1 MKKIFS
7 IFFILLSIKGYAQN
21 TNPQF
26 LGGANSNLI
35 VQGIMNL
42 ADSPRASLNW
52 ILADTNTTKS
62 HFSSKL
68 KGRWAR
74 EANGRLYYNPSGT
87 RFVLADS
94 ITSSGGGGGAFYDSV
109 LMATQYRLDTVK
121 ANLRS
126 ADAARVRYTDTAT
139 MLAPY
144 VLGSRLADTA
154 AAIRA
159 DIPNV
164 SGKVNYS
171 DTASML
177 ANYLRKAD
185 TASLSN
191 RINTKLNITDTANIR
206 LRPIA
211 GANMSI
217 TGTYPNLT
225 FAAAGGGG
233 SADSI
238 TFATN
243 YRVDTA
249 KANLRA
255 SIATK
260 LNIADT
266 ATMLAT
272 YLRKVDTTAML
283 LPYLRKTDTAS
294 LSNRINL
301 KANTASPTFTGTVTI
316 PAGAN
321 ITTPN
326 ILGLSSGTTNDSLV
340 VADPTTGALKRISSS
355 RISSGGGGGADTSAW
370 HKGGDAVTVA
380 RKFGTTTNFDL
391 PFIANNTE
399 YGRLYKNGAWAFN
412 ESATAT
418 ATGSLA
424 IGFGAAASAS
434 YSTSIGIF
442 SQTNALG
449 AIALG
454 NQARGNHSYSICVAT
469 KGSASTAYATN
480 RDDQILFGA
489 LTGFDWQTTAG
500 TNIMSLTPTA
510 GLSINTFATL
520 KSYTVATLPAGVAVG
535 TVCYVTDAT
544 APTFLGILVG
554 GGAVGCL
561 AVWDGTNWTAH

>member
-1 MKKIFS
+1 
-7 IFFILLSIKGYAQN
+7 
-21 TNPQF
+21 
-26 LGGANSNLI
+26 
-35 VQGIMNL
+35 
-42 ADSPRASLNW
+42 
-52 ILADTNTTKS
+52 
-62 HFSSKL
+62 
-68 KGRWAR
+68 
-74 EANGRLYYNPSGT
+74 
-87 RFVLADS
+87 
-94 ITSSGGGGGAFYDSV
+94 
-109 LMATQYRLDTVK
+109 
-121 ANLRS
+121 
-126 ADAARVRYTDTAT
+126 

-154 AAIRA
+154 AAIRT

-164 SGKVNYS
+164 SAKVNYS

-177 ANYLRKAD
+177 SSYLRKAD

-294 LSNRINL
+294 LSTRIDARVKYTDTATMLTPYLRKGDTTAMLLPYLRDADTASLSNRINL

-316 PAGAN
+316 PTGAN

-326 ILGLSSGTTNDSLV
+326 ILSLTSGSTNDSLV
-340 VADPTTGALKRISSS
+340 VADATSGALKRISSS
-355 RISSGGGGGADTSAW
+355 RISSGGSGGVDTSAW

-380 RKFGTTTNFDL
+380 RNFGTTTNFDL
-391 PFIANNTE
+391 PFISNNTE
-399 YGRLYKNGAWAFN
+399 YGRLYKNGAWGFGEAS
-412 ESATAT
+412 SATSS
-418 ATGSLA
+418 GSAA
-424 IGFGAAASAS
+424 IGYGAVAGAL
-434 YSTSIGIF
+434 YSTAIGIF
-442 SQTNALG
+442 AQTNALG

-454 NQARGNHSYSICVAT
+454 NQARGNHSYAIVLAQ
-469 KGSASTAYATN
+469 KGSAPTFYASD
-480 RDDQILFGA
+480 RDDQLLLGA
-489 LTGFDWQTTAG
+489 YSGIDFQINPNVNAMRIKATEIVNIKNTPVYADNAAALAGGLVAGDIYRTSTGQLMIVF
-500 TNIMSLTPTA
+500 
-510 GLSINTFATL
+510 
-520 KSYTVATLPAGVAVG
+520 
-535 TVCYVTDAT
+535 
-544 APTFLGILVG
+544 
-554 GGAVGCL
+554 
-561 AVWDGTNWTAH
+561 

>member
-1 MKKIFS
+1 
-7 IFFILLSIKGYAQN
+7 
-21 TNPQF
+21 
-26 LGGANSNLI
+26 
-35 VQGIMNL
+35 MNL

-225 FAAAGGGG
+225 FAASGGGG

-249 KANLRA
+249 KANLHT
-255 SIATK
+255 SINSK
-260 LNIADT
+260 LNSTDTASLSTRIDARVKYTDT
-266 ATMLAT
+266 ATMLANYIVNGT
-272 YLRKVDTTAML
+272 NGLTKSGKNLTLGGSLTGATT
-283 LPYLRKTDTAS
+283 
-294 LSNRINL
+294 
-301 KANTASPTFTGTVTI
+301 
-316 PAGAN
+316 
-321 ITTPN
+321 ITTTGSN
-326 ILGLSSGTTNDSLV
+326 TLAVAGLTSGSTNDSLV

-399 YGRLYKNGAWAFN
+399 YGRLYKNGAWGFGEAS
-412 ESATAT
+412 SAT
-418 ATGSLA
+418 SS
-424 IGFGAAASAS
+424 GAAAIGYGAAAGAV

-454 NQARGNHSYSICVAT
+454 NQARSNHSYSICVAT

-500 TNIMSLTPTA
+500 TNIMSLTTTA

-544 APTFLGILVG
+544 APTFLGMLVG
-554 GGAVGCL
+554 GGSVGCL

>member
-7 IFFILLSIKGYAQN
+7 IFFILLSIKGYAQSP
-21 TNPQF
+21 NPQF

-211 GANMSI
+211 GANMNI

-316 PAGAN
+316 PTGAN

-326 ILGLSSGTTNDSLV
+326 ILSLTSGSTNDSIV
-340 VADPTTGALKRISSS
+340 VADPSTGALKRISSS

-380 RKFGTTTNFDL
+380 RNFGTTTNFDL

-399 YGRLYKNGAWAFN
+399 YGRLYKNGAWSFG
-412 ESATAT
+412 ETAT
-418 ATGSLA
+418 ATSSGSAA
-424 IGFGAAASAS
+424 IGYGAAAGAV
-434 YSTSIGIF
+434 YSTSIGLF

-449 AIALG
+449 AVALG
-454 NQARGNHSYSICVAT
+454 NQALAQHAYSMVIAN
-469 KGSASTAYATN
+469 K
-480 RDDQILFGA
+480 
-489 LTGFDWQTTAG
+489 
-500 TNIMSLTPTA
+500 
-510 GLSINTFATL
+510 
-520 KSYTVATLPAGVAVG
+520 GVAPTRYQSDRADQLLLG
-535 TVCYVTDAT
+535 AFDGIDFQVTPGSNAMSVKAT
-544 APTFLGILVG
+544 EIVNIKNTPVYADNAAALAGGLVAG
-554 GGAVGCL
+554 DIYRTSTGQLMIVF
-561 AVWDGTNWTAH
+561 